1 MWACFAVGALVSH
14 LPLKSAEQAIVSEVC
29 VYVQYAF
36 AHSFFTQ
43 ETIFLPWRQADKL
56 LM

>member
-1 MWACFAVGALVSH
+1 MWACFVVGALVSH

-29 VYVQYAF
+29 VYVQYAS